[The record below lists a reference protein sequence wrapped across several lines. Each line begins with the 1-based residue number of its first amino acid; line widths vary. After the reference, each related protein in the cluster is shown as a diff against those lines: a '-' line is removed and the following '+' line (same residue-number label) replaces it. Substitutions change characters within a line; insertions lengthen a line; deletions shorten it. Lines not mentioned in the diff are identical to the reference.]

1 MVALMLRQVVG
12 FYSRFQFK
20 NMGNA
25 QTSIYIIFNTNLLH
39 NIFINYCSDM
49 FWPQFFAI
57 FREHIWFVKY
67 AAYMWTYLAAVLHI
81 WLKLKLKLKSL
92 KLVYTI

>member
-1 MVALMLRQVVG
+1 MILITNRPIIINARRALTIMVALMLRQVVG

-25 QTSIYIIFNTNLLH
+25 QTAIYIIFNTNLLH

-57 FREHIWFVKY
+57 FREHI
-67 AAYMWTYLAAVLHI
+67 
-81 WLKLKLKLKSL
+81 
-92 KLVYTI
+92 